1 MTDAATL
8 DGRLA
13 GEPQRATSAV
23 LDLLLAEIGTTF
35 DRWLVLNVIASESL
49 PARVGLLVPALA
61 AALEATDETVRLMLD
76 DAESGRHVRVVSPPS
91 GDPAAARV
99 ELTAEGEALYS
110 RLRTAIDELTVE
122 VSTGLGVRFGR

>member
-8 DGRLA
+8 DGRQP
-13 GEPQRATSAV
+13 GEAQPVTSAV

-35 DRWLVLNVIASESL
+35 DRWLVLNVVASRSV
-49 PARVGLLVPALA
+49 PAQVGLLVPVLA

-76 DAESGRHVRVVSPPS
+76 DVESGHQVRVISAPG

-99 ELTAEGEALYS
+99 ELTAEGEVLYE
-110 RLRTAIDELTVE
+110 RLRAAIDELTVE
-122 VSTGLGVRFGR
+122 VSAGLSVRFGK